1 MKDSKY
7 NRRKA
12 NHVDIK
18 YNFVKDMISHK
29 EVNIN
34 YISTQKMV
42 ANLFIKIL
50 EEDVFN
56 KHINLL
62 SLCRC

>member
-7 NRRKA
+7 HRRKA

-34 YISTQKMV
+34 YICT
-42 ANLFIKIL
+42 
-50 EEDVFN
+50 
-56 KHINLL
+56 
-62 SLCRC
+62 